1 MFTVDRLCYC
11 NVIVAGCGVVSW
23 LRFGGWC
30 LLLFASAAGCLIC
43 IDCCVGWV
51 RRLCVCLGFD

>member
-43 IDCCVGWV
+43 IDCCVG
-51 RRLCVCLGFD
+51 CGS

>member
-23 LRFGGWC
+23 LRFGGVFTIVCERCW
-30 LLLFASAAGCLIC
+30 LFDLH
-43 IDCCVGWV
+43 
-51 RRLCVCLGFD
+51 